1 MVTLMS
7 VVANKTPVSHSGKPR
22 PSHDLR
28 LREEEEEEE
37 VCLTVDLFQHRA
49 EHCNMIVIVV
59 AVKSLSKCPCGYG
72 LCLGNRT
79 DPYRQ

>member
-22 PSHDLR
+22 PTHDLR
-28 LREEEEEEE
+28 LREEEEEVEA
-37 VCLTVDLFQHRA
+37 VCLTVDVFQHGA

-59 AVKSLSKCPCGYG
+59 AVKSLSKRPWPV
-72 LCLGNRT
+72 LGELH
-79 DPYRQ
+79 